1 MASQKSNYTKLPSNV
16 EAERTVLGAV
26 MLNEASAAEILSSL
40 TNDDFS
46 DERNRLLFSAMKELA
61 NHNMPID
68 ITTVTDE
75 LLNLHTYDDVGGT
88 EYLFLL
94 INSVINPANV
104 DYYVNL
110 LKNQSV
116 LRSFLLKMEEL
127 QRDYKN
133 GKIND
138 IGEYLSMS
146 IDSLSSIASRRAVAS
161 FKTASEVTE
170 EVRIKIQQ
178 ESRRSNRGI
187 TGVDTGY
194 KRLNQ
199 LSHGWQKGNLIILAA
214 RPSVGKTA
222 LALNFALKATES
234 THAPVAFFSGE
245 MSNELIMK
253 RILSAKSRVPVSD
266 LMTGQL
272 DARSQMKVDN
282 ALKEIA
288 NTKLYFDD
296 SPNPKLG
303 DIIAKS
309 HKLKK
314 SDPSL
319 ALIIVD
325 YINIIQTEGKYDSR
339 SLQIGAITG
348 QLKQLA
354 RTLDVPVI
362 ALTQLNRAT
371 DDNEFGNPSLS
382 NLKESSSIEQDA
394 DIVMM
399 LYRPD
404 YYRNQGKKKE
414 GRNPGGEYAKK
425 MQEEIDEQ
433 NESGTNKDSPSMT
446 FINVAKNRNGQ
457 TGQVMLLFTK
467 TYQLFDNPTLASER
481 EYASKHKGSYVTIE
495 EDEEE

>member
-1 MASQKSNYTKLPSNV
+1 MAAKTTYTKLPSNA

-26 MLNEASAAEILSSL
+26 MIDDVSAAEILSSL
-40 TNDDFS
+40 TIDDFT
-46 DERNRLLFSAMKELA
+46 DERNRLIFSAMKELV
-61 NHNMPID
+61 NHNKPID
-68 ITTVTDE
+68 PTTVTDE
-75 LLNLHTYDDVGGT
+75 LLNLHSYDDAGGAD
-88 EYLFLL
+88 YMLLL
-94 INSVINPANV
+94 IKSPINFNNI
-104 DYYVNL
+104 DYYVSL

-116 LRSFLLKMEEL
+116 LRAFLLGMEAL
-127 QRDYKN
+127 QNDYRD
-133 GKIND
+133 GKIKD
-138 IGEYLSMS
+138 IGEYLSMG
-146 IDSLSSIASRRAVAS
+146 IDSLSNIASRRSVAG

-245 MSNELIMK
+245 MSNDLIMK

-272 DARSQMKVDN
+272 DARSQNKVDN
-282 ALKEIA
+282 ALREIA
-288 NTKLYFDD
+288 RTKLFFDD

-314 SDPSL
+314 SNPDL

-325 YINIIQTEGKYDSR
+325 YINIIQTEGKFDSR
-339 SLQIGAITG
+339 ALQIGAITG

-354 RTLDVPVI
+354 RTLEVPVI
-362 ALTQLNRAT
+362 ALSQLNRAT
-371 DDNEFGNPSLS
+371 DDNEFGNPNLS

-404 YYRNQGKKKE
+404 YYHNQGRKKE
-414 GRNPGGEYAKK
+414 GNAPGGEFGQK
-425 MQEEIDEQ
+425 MQEQIDEQ
-433 NESGTNKDSPSMT
+433 NKIGQNKDSISMT
-446 FINVAKNRNGQ
+446 IINVAKNRNGQ

-467 TYQLFDNPTLASER
+467 TYQLFDNPSLSSER
-481 EYASKHKGSYVTIE
+481 EFASKHKDSYVPIDD
-495 EDEEE
+495 DEEE